1 MHSIGKHLK
10 LREGKKPILS
20 LRAIQVIIT
29 LFILGSVAIIMYP
42 PDMAIFRRT
51 SEFAVH
57 LMIGLLVLGLVFLV
71 FNQTRLMFVAMLAS
85 GFLAFF
91 LKTASNSNLVLPTDN
106 NLPKLKVAHFNLS
119 SLQPF
124 DPEFTKKINALDH
137 DLISFQ
143 EYTPVWDSYIFETL
157 KASHPYSQKIVR
169 IDLFGMAIYS
179 KVPLG
184 STSIFYYEDIP
195 NINVKV
201 NTGLQ
206 DVNVLSSYLAPPGF
220 LSGSLNPEQHLEQ
233 LAQYISDLKGPSI
246 ALGDYNQ
253 VYWTNEIKSFR
264 DKTEMSNSR
273 RNISLTS
280 KVPYDHIFYSNLLEC
295 IEFDEIKNI
304 DQGHLGIAATF
315 QAKTSIVNPA
325 ILRSVVRS
333 D

>member
-1 MHSIGKHLK
+1 
-10 LREGKKPILS
+10 
-20 LRAIQVIIT
+20 
-29 LFILGSVAIIMYP
+29 
-42 PDMAIFRRT
+42 
-51 SEFAVH
+51 
-57 LMIGLLVLGLVFLV
+57 
-71 FNQTRLMFVAMLAS
+71 MLAS

-124 DPEFTKKINALDH
+124 DPEFTKKIHALDH
-137 DLISFQ
+137 DVISFQ

-157 KASHPYSQKIVR
+157 KETHPFSQKIVR

-179 KVPLG
+179 KIPL
-184 STSIFYYEDIP
+184 SNTSIFYYEDIP
-195 NINVKV
+195 NINVSV

-220 LSGSLNPEQHLEQ
+220 LAGNLDPKNHLEQ
-233 LAQYISDLKGPSI
+233 LAQYISDLNGPSI
-246 ALGDYNQ
+246 ALGDFNQ

-264 DKTEMSNSR
+264 DKTDMSNSR
-273 RNISLTS
+273 RNTSLTS
-280 KVPYDHIFYSNLLEC
+280 IKPHDHIFYSNLMEC
-295 IEFDEIKNI
+295 IKFDEIKNI
-304 DQGHLGIAATF
+304 DQEHLGIAATF

>member
-1 MHSIGKHLK
+1 M
-10 LREGKKPILS
+10 REGRKPILS
-20 LRAIQVIIT
+20 LRAIQVIIA

-42 PDMAIFRRT
+42 PDLEIFRRS

-57 LMIGLLVLGLVFLV
+57 LMLGLLILGLVFLV

-91 LKTASNSNLVLPTDN
+91 LKTASNSNLVLPMDN

-124 DPEFTKKINALDH
+124 DLEFTKKINSSEH
-137 DLISFQ
+137 DVISFQ
-143 EYTPVWDSYIFETL
+143 EYTPVWDAFIFETL
-157 KASHPYSQKIVR
+157 RVTHPYSQKIVR

-179 KVPLG
+179 KVPLTDA
-184 STSIFYYEDIP
+184 SVFYYEDIP

-220 LSGSLNPEQHLEQ
+220 LSGTLNPEKHLEQ
-233 LAQYISDLKGPSI
+233 LANFITGLSGPSI

-264 DKTEMSNSR
+264 DKTKMSNSR

-295 IEFDEIKNI
+295 IEFDEIKNT
-304 DQGHLGIAATF
+304 DEGHLGISATF

-333 D
+333 E